1 MSRRLSLTLLVAAL
15 ALAIAVPVYADGP
28 NFTPQIYGD
37 GKAWGTKGLGGL
49 PAPNEN
55 MKGSFDKLFVF
66 DDTAAEGQLPVS
78 EAAPRNPDYN
88 GGRWWVWSATWKED
102 VPHDPVVLT
111 SYSEDYVAD
120 DFDSI
125 MFHYELGHIELTP
138 TMTYFEC
145 PLLPVK

>member
-1 MSRRLSLTLLVAAL
+1 LVVAL

-37 GKAWGTKGLGGL
+37 GEAWGTKGLGDL

-66 DDTAAEGQLPVS
+66 TNGATGQLPLS
-78 EAAPRNPDYN
+78 EAAPGNPAFN
-88 GGRWWVWSATWKED
+88 GGRWWVIEATW
-102 VPHDPVVLT
+102 VGPHDPVVLT
-111 SYSEDYVAD
+111 SYASEYVD
-120 DFDSI
+120 DPSESFE
-125 MFHYELGHIELTP
+125 FHYDLGHIEVSP